1 MMRPENADPRGVYLA
16 MTTRGNT
23 LYVPANDLRAGC
35 SFLTESFEYAIEETV
50 LEGSDLGQEWTI
62 KLAQLT
68 ADEWA
73 ELREMDDW
81 G

>member
-1 MMRPENADPRGVYLA
+1 MRPEIADPRGIYLA

-23 LYVPANDLRAGC
+23 LYVPANDLGAVC
-35 SFLTESFEYAIEETV
+35 SFLTESFEYAIEERE
-50 LEGSDLGQEWTI
+50 LEETDLEQEWTI

-73 ELREMDDW
+73 EMHMMDDW